1 MLTASHASASSGDKR
16 HRAGLQ
22 ASPAA
27 GVPRLPACAHAGLLA
42 EGASQPAEVL
52 RRGGVPRQAD
62 PKPHLPESDAPRG
75 TEVRLDEGEGEG
87 AGAVE
92 CHSGTSWWVRGQRS
106 ECGRETKECG
116 AASCVIDSCLHK
128 QVHIPGLKLQMKPC
142 PPDCPPPLSVK
153 EHQRHE
159 EEEEDGDQCQ
169 IRMRLF

>member
-16 HRAGLQ
+16 HRARLQ

-27 GVPRLPACAHAGLLA
+27 GVPRLPARAHAGLLA

-52 RRGGVPRQAD
+52 RRGGGPRQAD

-159 EEEEDGDQCQ
+159 EEDGDQCQ